1 MMIIKSAT
9 KIFLLWLWLFVCVA
23 FMIVVIMNT
32 QLDAVI
38 VWVMTMVNIMVGAVM
53 GYFFKHQDPTN
64 SQTTDLPK

>member
-53 GYFFKHQDPTN
+53 GYFFKHKDPTN